1 MKVLDNS
8 FIIIPQ
14 SENNNK
20 NKHYTKATFVDIDK
34 DKLEE
39 IMNLELLYGDQDYY

>member
-8 FIIIPQ
+8 FVIIPQ
-14 SENNNK
+14 NDDNTK
-20 NKHYTKATFVDIDK
+20 KKHYTKATFVTPNE

-39 IMNLELLYGDQDYY
+39 IMNLELLYGDSDYY